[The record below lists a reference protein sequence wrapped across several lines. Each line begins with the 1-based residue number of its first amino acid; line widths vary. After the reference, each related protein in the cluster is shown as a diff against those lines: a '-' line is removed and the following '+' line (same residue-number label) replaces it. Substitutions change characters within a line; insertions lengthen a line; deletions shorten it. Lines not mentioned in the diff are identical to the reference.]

1 MRQVMIKTQELAEA
15 ILDSEIYQKMKKQ
28 EKAVTEDPD
37 AAKALGDMIEKR
49 NRVENILSSNNM
61 DPTELAEASKEMEE
75 AEENMNSNPK
85 IKVLKEYRKD
95 FQTMMDNINRILRL
109 VITGETED
117 ENDQGNGCSGHC
129 SGCSGCR

>member
-1 MRQVMIKTQELAEA
+1 MRQVMMKTQELAEA

-95 FQTMMDNINRILRL
+95 FQTMMDNINRILWL

-117 ENDQGNGCSGHC
+117 
-129 SGCSGCR
+129 

>member
-1 MRQVMIKTQELAEA
+1 MRQVMMKTQELAEA

-109 VITGETED
+109 VITGE
-117 ENDQGNGCSGHC
+117 NDHGNGCSGHC